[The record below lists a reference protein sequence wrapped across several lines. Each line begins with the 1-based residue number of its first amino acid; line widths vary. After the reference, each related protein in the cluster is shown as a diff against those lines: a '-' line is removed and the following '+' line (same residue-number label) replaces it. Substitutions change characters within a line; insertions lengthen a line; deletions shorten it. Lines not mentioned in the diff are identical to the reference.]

1 MPRHLVYKT
10 HGVAE
15 NKLSLS
21 KHVHV
26 LISRTSE
33 YFTLL
38 GKGDFAHMISMSYII
53 LNMITR
59 IHIKMQ
65 ARKPARSRRYDGN
78 SKRFQQ
84 FEEGA
89 TSQRVQVTTVRK
101 KQKGNSFSLD
111 ASKNIIA
118 LLTPE
123 LQPHKSHLRL
133 LTSRL

>member
-1 MPRHLVYKT
+1 MPQHLVYKT

-21 KHVHV
+21 KHV

-38 GKGDFAHMISMSYII
+38 GKGDFANMINMSYII

-65 ARKPARSRRYDGN
+65 ARKPARRRRCDGN
-78 SKRFQQ
+78 RKRF
-84 FEEGA
+84 
-89 TSQRVQVTTVRK
+89 
-101 KQKGNSFSLD
+101 
-111 ASKNIIA
+111 
-118 LLTPE
+118 
-123 LQPHKSHLRL
+123 
-133 LTSRL
+133 

>member
-33 YFTLL
+33 YFNLL

-59 IHIKMQ
+59 IHIKM
-65 ARKPARSRRYDGN
+65 
-78 SKRFQQ
+78 
-84 FEEGA
+84 
-89 TSQRVQVTTVRK
+89 
-101 KQKGNSFSLD
+101 
-111 ASKNIIA
+111 
-118 LLTPE
+118 
-123 LQPHKSHLRL
+123 
-133 LTSRL
+133 